1 MNERDRL
8 AEGMR
13 VRREMLGDAHVDAAL
28 ERATV
33 FTSEFQELLTRY
45 AWGEIW
51 TRPGLE
57 RKTRS
62 LITLATLIALGRDEE
77 FQMHVRAS
85 TSAGVTR
92 EEIREVLLQSAIYCG
107 VPAANHA
114 FRLAE
119 QVFSTLD
126 DKS

>member
-1 MNERDRL
+1 MDESERRDS
-8 AEGMR
+8 GMD
-13 VRREMLGDAHVDAAL
+13 VRRRVLGSEHVDRSTAQMTPLTA
-28 ERATV
+28 
-33 FTSEFQELLTRY
+33 EFQDLITRY

-62 LITLATLIALGRDEE
+62 MIALATLIALGRDDE
-77 FQMHVRAS
+77 FQLHIRAS

-107 VPAANHA
+107 IPAANHA

-119 QVFSTLD
+119 QVFSSLD
-126 DKS
+126 DKP

>member
-1 MNERDRL
+1 
-8 AEGMR
+8 MR

-33 FTSEFQELLTRY
+33 FTADFQELLTRY

-62 LITLATLIALGRDEE
+62 LITLAMLIALGRDEE

-85 TSAGVTR
+85 ASAGVTR

-107 VPAANHA
+107 IPAANHA

-119 QVFSTLD
+119 QVFATLD

>member
-13 VRREMLGDAHVDAAL
+13 VRREMLGDAHVDASL
-28 ERATV
+28 QRATG

-62 LITLATLIALGRDEE
+62 MIALATLIALGRDEE
-77 FQMHVRAS
+77 FQLHVRAAA
-85 TSAGVTR
+85 SAGVTR

-107 VPAANHA
+107 IPAANHA

-119 QVFSTLD
+119 QVFSTVD
-126 DKS
+126 VER